1 MNLFVQAL
9 CKFEE
14 KNVCVQESCIVAA
27 MCARADD
34 VGLRLTSKRRRL
46 RSRDVGRTSVSRRRR
61 MSSPASLPLTS
72 LGGMLFGRPLADI
85 CQQDLPRPLIQV

>member
-9 CKFEE
+9 CKFE

-34 VGLRLTSKRRRL
+34 VQGLRLTSKRRRL

-72 LGGMLFGRPLADI
+72 PGGMLFGRPLADI